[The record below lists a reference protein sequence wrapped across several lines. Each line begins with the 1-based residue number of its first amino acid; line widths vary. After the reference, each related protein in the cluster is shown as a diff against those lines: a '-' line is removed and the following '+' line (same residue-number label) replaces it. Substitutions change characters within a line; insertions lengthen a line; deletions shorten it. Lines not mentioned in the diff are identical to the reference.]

1 MQEYIRHAAG
11 SYEACGTLS
20 SRTYEFPLVDVIHPD
35 LRHHPLFAFAT
46 VVSVDVPEGAA
57 LVLPAYWYHQVE
69 SDAQSGSLNVAINY
83 WFSSGSLPELE
94 DLVERARPKHE
105 AVAAVLL
112 GNLTKR

>member
-83 WFSSGSLPELE
+83 WFSSGSLPERLHGLMRKRL
-94 DLVERARPKHE
+94 LVQNGCTGLSMYAR
-105 AVAAVLL
+105 
-112 GNLTKR
+112 R